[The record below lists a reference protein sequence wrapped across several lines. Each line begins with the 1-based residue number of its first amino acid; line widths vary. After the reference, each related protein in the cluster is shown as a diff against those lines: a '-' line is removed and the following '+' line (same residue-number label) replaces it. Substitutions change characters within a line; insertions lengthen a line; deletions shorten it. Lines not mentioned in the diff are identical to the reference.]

1 MKFLT
6 LFFIMLFSAS
16 GHAQQSSKVDLGP
29 GINSYQKFLVYPHIQ
44 KGLSDLEQGNTERA
58 IEEFLRARK
67 IAPKSPTTALY
78 LANAYIKAEDY
89 PSAKQVL
96 EQQLKITP
104 KNQQIL
110 KRLSN
115 TLILEKDYLAALN
128 SLSEELKVN
137 ENNTIAQ
144 EKLKVVNQELVNEEL
159 KRLKS
164 LQEEDPT
171 QFLADLK
178 DKKVQFDNAFDER
191 NWIDLLLTDFG
202 SQPSLLLSYQ
212 PEYESNRIYQAEK
225 VLQKLL
231 SAGLQSEAD
240 AYLSKLPNSVKFNPV
255 FLDHL
260 SYQLLN
266 ENGQHQAIE
275 LLLSG
280 YPFNQ
285 AVNAQRIEL
294 INRLIL
300 LINNHN
306 DAVAIPYLAK
316 LSIPLDTPELRALQ
330 VKLLSALNDCA
341 AIRIVLGDYSAFY
354 TPNDWTTLGYCYGDK
369 IPGLGEFA
377 FERAEELAPSP
388 KHERAI
394 AYQAFTAK
402 NYLRALTAWNSIPL
416 DTMTSDDILAAA
428 TTAQTLGNTREL
440 SKWLLIYAQKNG
452 EKNDR
457 YWWLMAQTNIKAHPK
472 VALEELLKAS
482 AIKPSVTYYSQIAS
496 LLMSEGKLS
505 EAIDYLHRALALNP
519 YDSST
524 QAALGYA
531 YYQQGKY
538 QRAQNYLRS
547 ALKSRPDDEELV
559 KQLAYTYQ
567 KLGKNSQAIQ
577 YAEEAI
583 DSFDRYSSAE
593 STPDIKDQKFGMRRM
608 HEDLER
614 RWSFT
619 ADAMSGNQVTAA
631 PNIGQPG
638 SNYRSYSQAEAAYR
652 LGNPSI
658 DNGKTL
664 SAYTRIFAGGGS
676 NNSPVPLYAPMI
688 AGGLRWKPLSDHVL
702 NLAVEEQTPLD
713 RGQYTQTSLMLRASG
728 SLFNSGKYSDDWHPN
743 GAGWMAQNLYL
754 DAAHYLSTSVTALVG
769 DYRLSY
775 HQKIEEG
782 QTIEPYAHVQWSSL
796 NQPNGIDERLGVG
809 VRWNIWQGQSKYNA
823 YPSKIL
829 VGLEYQ
835 YAFKTYLTD
844 KTAVFLS
851 LGGRW

>member
-1 MKFLT
+1 MKFLALIFI
-6 LFFIMLFSAS
+6 LFFSISV
-16 GHAQQSSKVDLGP
+16 HAQRASKIDLGP
-29 GINSYQKFLVYPHIQ
+29 GVNAYQKFLVYPHIQ
-44 KGLSDLEQGNTERA
+44 KGLSDLDQGNTERA

-78 LANAYIKAEDY
+78 LANAYIKEGNY
-89 PSAKQVL
+89 SAAKELL
-96 EQQLKITP
+96 EGQLQITP
-104 KNQQIL
+104 GNQQIL

-115 TLILEKDYLAALN
+115 TLILEKDYLAASN
-128 SLSEELKVN
+128 SLNEELKMN
-137 ENNTIAQ
+137 EKNAIAQ

-159 KRLKS
+159 QRLKS
-164 LQEEDPT
+164 LQEDDPA

-178 DKKVQFDNAFDER
+178 DKKVRFDNAFDER
-191 NWIDLLLTDFG
+191 NWIDLLLTDFA

-212 PEYESNRIYQAEK
+212 PEFESNQIYQAEK

-240 AYLSKLPNSVKFNPV
+240 AYIAKLPNSIKFNPV

-260 SYQLLN
+260 SYQLMS
-266 ENGQHQAIE
+266 ENGEHQAIE
-275 LLLSG
+275 LLLSA
-280 YPFNQ
+280 YPYNQ
-285 AVNAQRIEL
+285 ISNSQRVEL
-294 INRLIL
+294 MKRLIL
-300 LINNHN
+300 LLKNHN
-306 DAVAIPYLAK
+306 DAVALQYLAK
-316 LSIPLDTPELRALQ
+316 LNIPLDTPELRALQ
-330 VKLLSALNDCA
+330 VQLLSALNDCA
-341 AIRIVLGDYSAFY
+341 GIRIVLGDYSAFY

-388 KHERAI
+388 KNERAI
-394 AYQAFTAK
+394 AYQAFTSK

-416 DTMTSDDILAAA
+416 DTMTSDDLLAAA

-440 SKWLLIYAQKNG
+440 NKWLLIYAQKNG

-457 YWWLMAQTNIKAHPK
+457 YWWLMAQTNIKSHPQ
-472 VALEELLKAS
+472 VAFEELLKAA
-482 AIKPSVTYYSQIAS
+482 AIKPSATYYSQIAS
-496 LLMSEGKLS
+496 LLMAEGKLS
-505 EAIDYLHRALALNP
+505 EAIDYLLKALALNP
-519 YDSST
+519 YDSAT
-524 QAALGYA
+524 QASLGYA

-538 QRAQNYLRS
+538 QRAQNYLKA

-559 KQLAYTYQ
+559 KQLAYTNQ
-567 KLGKNSQAIQ
+567 KLGKNLQAIQ
-577 YAEEAI
+577 YAEDAI
-583 DSFDRYSSAE
+583 DSFDRYSAAE
-593 STPDIKDQKFGMRRM
+593 TTPDIRDQKFGMRRM

-652 LGNPSI
+652 LGNPAI

-743 GAGWMAQNLYL
+743 GTGWMAQNLYL

-769 DYRLSY
+769 DYRVSY

-782 QTIEPYAHVQWSSL
+782 QTIEPYTHFQWSSL

-809 VRWNIWQGQSKYNA
+809 ARWNIWQGQSKYNA

-829 VGLEYQ
+829 VGIEYQ

-844 KTAVFLS
+844 KSAVFLS